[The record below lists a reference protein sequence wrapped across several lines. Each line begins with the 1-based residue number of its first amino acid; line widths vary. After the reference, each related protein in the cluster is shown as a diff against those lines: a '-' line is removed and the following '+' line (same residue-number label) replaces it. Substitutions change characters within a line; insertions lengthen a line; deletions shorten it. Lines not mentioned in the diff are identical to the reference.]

1 MGYFMS
7 IRSPAVM
14 CASILPVTQTAVVA
28 VQHVTFFFFFF
39 LLSLCISA
47 GCACLNRVSD
57 STETSCVDGDYTLA
71 LRLEF
76 LQVTAVSLHV
86 LFQHTQTGSK

>member
-28 VQHVTFFFFFF
+28 VQHVTFFFF